1 VVSESGARFPTHKTF
16 CIGYQTCTDKRRID
30 QFPNHQIDVHNVLLS
45 GTETA
50 EGDVDDDDSLVEF
63 RDASQPMALV
73 ARQPLASKQQPLIPA
88 VAAAHHS
95 VHAAA
100 RNGRT
105 NSPVIFLQSNPL
117 QHIRLGRVPTYPCFI
132 LYIVSKLAYSAGSPG
147 QRAVKWV
154 RVIVYKHC
162 VTRQMISLVS
172 TCGGVAVFFNDHTHT
187 PV

>member
-1 VVSESGARFPTHKTF
+1 MVSESGARLPTHKTF

-30 QFPNHQIDVHNVLLS
+30 QFPNHQIDVHNMLS

-88 VAAAHHS
+88 DAAAHHS

-117 QHIRLGRVPTYPCFI
+117 QWIALGPDYAYPLRQITHLSMFYT
-132 LYIVSKLAYSAGSPG
+132 L
-147 QRAVKWV
+147 R
-154 RVIVYKHC
+154 C
-162 VTRQMISLVS
+162 V
-172 TCGGVAVFFNDHTHT
+172 
-187 PV
+187 